1 LVVVGRRGARTGQQA
16 SACTRLN
23 CDDAP
28 LTLPMG
34 WNPRYTH
41 PSPYATSDDY
51 LTHPNL
57 LVDMQNPN
65 HTNP

>member
-1 LVVVGRRGARTGQQA
+1 MHKHLQVT
-16 SACTRLN
+16 
-23 CDDAP
+23 
-28 LTLPMG
+28 LTMG